1 MWEEKDVCG
10 GVDID
15 AMVRNDD
22 GQEQHIDDGKG
33 DQALKKSTLT
43 YKLIFVNEMCNE
55 YLISKF
61 IGMVNFLRI
70 LILN

>member
-15 AMVRNDD
+15 AMVCNDD
-22 GQEQHIDDGKG
+22 SQEQHIDDGKG

-43 YKLIFVNEMCNE
+43 YRLIFVVCH
-55 YLISKF
+55 
-61 IGMVNFLRI
+61 
-70 LILN
+70 